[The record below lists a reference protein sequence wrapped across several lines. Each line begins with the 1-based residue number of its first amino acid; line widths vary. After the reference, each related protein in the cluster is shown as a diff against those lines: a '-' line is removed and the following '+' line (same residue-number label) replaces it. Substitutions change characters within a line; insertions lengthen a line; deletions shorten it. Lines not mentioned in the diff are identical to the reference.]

1 MDSENFY
8 EPLSPPLPQKKKNYI
23 DFFVFMG
30 SSWAIHYSQS
40 DLVLKQ
46 IYF

>member
-1 MDSENFY
+1 MDPENFY
-8 EPLSPPLPQKKKNYI
+8 EAPPLKKNYI

-30 SSWAIHYSQS
+30 SSWAVHYSQS
-40 DLVLKQ
+40 DLVIKQ